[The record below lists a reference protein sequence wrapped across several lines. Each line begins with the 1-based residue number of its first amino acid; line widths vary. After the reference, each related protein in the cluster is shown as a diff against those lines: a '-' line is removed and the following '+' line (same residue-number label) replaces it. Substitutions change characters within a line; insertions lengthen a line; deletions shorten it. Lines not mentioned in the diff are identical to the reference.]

1 MFVNYI
7 RMLEKSYHS
16 VTETKERVGSEKVNR
31 LILGVGKLT
40 PKMHNLSTMI
50 EPTREMFYGLFSF

>member
-1 MFVNYI
+1 
-7 RMLEKSYHS
+7 MLEKSNHS

-40 PKMHNLSTMI
+40 PKKHNLSTMI